1 MKASTRRHDLWQLQN
16 GKCCWCGLPVNLGGA
31 SIEHIIP
38 QSMGGKNTLSNLAVS
53 HVKCNKD
60 RGSNYLQEP
69 HPSFLFEHVR
79 KRLKEYHAGVARQ
92 DISKL
97 GLPVPAV
104 RWS

>member
-1 MKASTRRHDLWQLQN
+1 MKSSTRRHDLWKLQN
-16 GKCCWCGLPVNLGGA
+16 GKCCWCGLSVPLGGA

-38 QSMGGKNTLSNLAVS
+38 VSMGGKDKLSNLAVS
-53 HVKCNKD
+53 HTSCNKA

-79 KRLKEYHAGVARQ
+79 KRLKEYHAGIAHQ
-92 DISKL
+92 DISLL

>member
-1 MKASTRRHDLWQLQN
+1 LKASTRRHDLWKLQN
-16 GKCCWCGLPVNLGGA
+16 GKCCWCGLPVPLGGA

-38 QSMGGKNTLSNLAVS
+38 VSMGGKNVVSNLAMS
-53 HVKCNKD
+53 HTKCNKD
-60 RGSNYLQEP
+60 RGSNFLQEP

-79 KRLKEYHAGVARQ
+79 KRLRDYHQGIARQ
-92 DISKL
+92 DIAIL